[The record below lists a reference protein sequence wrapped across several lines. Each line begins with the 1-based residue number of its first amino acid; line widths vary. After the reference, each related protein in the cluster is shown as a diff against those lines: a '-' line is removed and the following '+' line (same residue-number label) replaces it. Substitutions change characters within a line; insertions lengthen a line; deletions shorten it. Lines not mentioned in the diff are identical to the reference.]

1 MRKSALAILAAA
13 AAIVAALALPA
24 VAPAAT
30 SPTTVTIN
38 FVDRPGPDIF
48 RGRVGSPNENCR
60 GERTVNLYRVRPA
73 RDQRID
79 TDVSEDTGRWD
90 IDVEGDPAPG
100 DYYVRVTRRVL
111 STTSACA
118 AAVSPTIAVAG

>member
-1 MRKSALAILAAA
+1 MRKSALATLAACA
-13 AAIVAALALPA
+13 AVLAALTIPALA
-24 VAPAAT
+24 SAAT
-30 SPTTVTIN
+30 SPTTVTIT

-48 RGRVGSPNENCR
+48 RGRVSSPNENCR

-111 STTSACA
+111 SVGNACA